1 MYVVM
6 NRIEVGPERS
16 EVFEQHFSRSMDGT
30 LQSVPGLIRSTL
42 LRPTGPDAPYIAQ
55 ITFDTKES
63 FLGWLQSDAFRDAH
77 GHGPGGGSGGRPGG
91 DDNAE
96 GGPNVE
102 SYEVVNEVTRSS

>member
-6 NRIEVGPERS
+6 NRIDVGPEGA
-16 EVFEQHFSRSMDGT
+16 EVFEKHFSRSMDGT
-30 LQSVPGLIRSTL
+30 LNSVPGLIRSTL

-77 GHGPGGGSGGRPGG
+77 GHGPGGGAGGPGAG
-91 DDNAE
+91 GE

-102 SYEVVNEVTRSS
+102 SYEVVNEVSRES